1 METGAVRL
9 RFSFVKVLSLDFNR
23 SNRLLSEDEFL
34 LKPLFP
40 RWCFPMTALVVIPTY
55 NERDNIDRL
64 IPEILKQD
72 PIIEVLVV
80 DDNSPDGTGALVDGM
95 AGADSRIHVL
105 HRSGKLGLGSAYRE
119 GFRYALERGAEF
131 IVEMDADFSHDPGV
145 LPVFFEKMREFDVVI
160 GSRYLNGVSV
170 VNWPIRRLILS
181 YCASV
186 YTRIITGLDL
196 HDCTSGFKCFRS
208 SVLKAINLETIR
220 SDGYSFQIEMNY
232 RCMEQGFRL
241 GEVPIIFI
249 DRHAGSS
256 KMSKR
261 IVREAIFMVW
271 KLKLGSLLH
280 RATRFGRRKS

>member
-1 METGAVRL
+1 
-9 RFSFVKVLSLDFNR
+9 
-23 SNRLLSEDEFL
+23 
-34 LKPLFP
+34 
-40 RWCFPMTALVVIPTY
+40 MTAMVVIPTY
-55 NERDNIDRL
+55 NERDNIGRL
-64 IPEILKQD
+64 IPEILRQD
-72 PIIEVLVV
+72 PGVQVLVV

-95 AGADSRIHVL
+95 AAADSRIHVL

-119 GFRYALERGAEF
+119 GFRYALELGADY

-145 LPVFFEKMREFDVVI
+145 LPVFFDKMQEYDVVI

-186 YTRIITGLDL
+186 YTRVITGLHL
-196 HDCTSGFKCFRS
+196 HDCTSGFKCFRR
-208 SVLKAINLETIR
+208 SVLEAIDLQGVR

-261 IVREAIFMVW
+261 IVREAIIMVW
-271 KLKLGSLLH
+271 KLKLGTLL
-280 RATRFGRRKS
+280 RRVTGSGRRIP